1 MSASTGPSPLCTDL
15 YELTMTAGYWELGMA
30 GAATFS
36 LFLRRQP
43 QRGYYVAGGLAAV
56 LDMLEG
62 FQFHDDDIAYL
73 KQLGLFQPG
82 FLDYLRGL
90 RFTGDVWALPEGSI
104 FFPDEP
110 ILEVTAPLIEA
121 QLLETL
127 LINTIGLHTLT
138 ATKAS
143 RCVYAAKGRKLVDF
157 ALRRT
162 QGVDAGM
169 AVSRSTYLAGFDAT
183 SNLLAGKKYGI
194 PVAGTMAH
202 SFVQSFPSEREAFE
216 AYADIFP
223 DRTILLIDTYDTIRG
238 AQLAVQIAHDMAS
251 SGKQLAGVRLD
262 SGDII
267 ALSRQVRRI
276 FDAAG
281 LPQVD
286 ILASGGLDEYSVAEI
301 VARDAPIDAFGVGTR
316 VGVSADRPYLNLVY
330 KLVQYENRNVRKLSH
345 GKKTLAA
352 PKQLFRYREVD
363 GMYKNDIIG
372 LRSET
377 MHLGQQL
384 LDLVMER
391 GRICQ
396 TLPAL
401 EQIRHRFKSRLE
413 RLPEPYKQLNEPLH
427 YPVGVSREL
436 MAEQAGEGIVKA
448 C

>member
-15 YELTMTAGYWELGMA
+15 YELTMAAGYWEHGMT

-36 LFLRRQP
+36 LFLRGQP
-43 QRGYYVAGGLAAV
+43 QRGYYVACGLAAV
-56 LDMLEG
+56 LAMLEG
-62 FQFHDDDIAYL
+62 FRFHDDDIAYL
-73 KQLGLFQPG
+73 KRLGLFQPG

-90 RFTGDVWALPEGSI
+90 RFTGDVWALPEGEI

-110 ILEVTAPLIEA
+110 VLEVTAPLIEA

-127 LINTIGLHTLT
+127 LINTVGLHTLS

-143 RCVYAAKGRKLVDF
+143 RCVYAAKGRKLIDF

-169 AVSRSTYLAGFDAT
+169 AVSRSAYLAGFDAT
-183 SNLLAGKKYGI
+183 SNVLAGKKYGI

-202 SFVQSFPSEREAFE
+202 SFIQSFPSEREAFE

-223 DRTILLIDTYDTIRG
+223 DRTILLIDTYDTIQG
-238 AQLAVQIAHDMAS
+238 AQLAVQTAHKMAS

-262 SGDII
+262 SGEMV

-286 ILASGGLDEYSVAEI
+286 ILASGGLDEFAVAEI
-301 VARDAPIDAFGVGTR
+301 VACDAPIDAFGVGTR
-316 VGVSADRPYLNLVY
+316 VGVSEDCPYLDLVY
-330 KLVQYENRNVRKLSH
+330 KLVRYENRNVRKLSQ

-352 PKQLFRYREVD
+352 PKQIFRFRQSD

-377 MHLGQQL
+377 VHKGQQL
-384 LDLVMER
+384 LELVMDR
-391 GRICQ
+391 GRIRQ
-396 TLPAL
+396 PLPAL

-413 RLPEPYKQLNEPLH
+413 RLPEPYKQLNEPLR
-427 YPVGVSREL
+427 YPVGVSRKL
-436 MAEQAGEGIVKA
+436 MAQQAGEGMTP
-448 C
+448 